1 MGLLGCQ
8 AMHRL
13 ALSVATFLILGTA
26 SAVYLFSSLGETVL
40 YNAWGYTIYAD
51 FESATGL
58 GPGTP
63 VEIAGVRIGR
73 VDTIQLM
80 GARARVRLTI
90 DSDIEI
96 QEDAIA
102 SIHTK
107 GLLGGPYLLISLGG
121 SDTLI
126 PPGGVLR
133 ETESP
138 VDLPGL
144 MAAYVA
150 SRKDTGEEL
159 SAP

>member
-1 MGLLGCQ
+1 MKRLG
-8 AMHRL
+8 
-13 ALSVATFLILGTA
+13 LSVVVFLILGTA
-26 SAVYLFSSLGETVL
+26 SAFYLFSSLGEMVL
-40 YNAWGYTIYAD
+40 YNAWGYPIYAD

-63 VEIAGVRIGR
+63 VEISGVRVGR
-73 VDTIQLM
+73 VDTVQLT

-138 VDLPGL
+138 IDLPGL
-144 MAAYVA
+144 MKAYVD
-150 SRKDTGEEL
+150 SRKDTGEEPP
-159 SAP
+159 AP

>member
-1 MGLLGCQ
+1 MGLLGYQ

-26 SAVYLFSSLGETVL
+26 SAVYLFSSLGEAVL

>member
-1 MGLLGCQ
+1 MGLLGYQ

-13 ALSVATFLILGTA
+13 GLSVVVFLILGTA
-26 SAVYLFSSLGETVL
+26 SAFYLFSSLGETVL

-63 VEIAGVRIGR
+63 VEIAGVRVGR
-73 VDTIQLM
+73 VDTVQLT
-80 GARARVRLTI
+80 GTRARVRLTI
-90 DSDIEI
+90 DTDIEI

-121 SDTLI
+121 SDKLI
-126 PPGGVLR
+126 PPGGLLR

-138 VDLPGL
+138 IDLPGL
-144 MAAYVA
+144 MKAYVD
-150 SRKDTGEEL
+150 SRRDTGEKPP
-159 SAP
+159 AP